1 MSDLDQAQHEN
12 LNVIADA
19 PPTQPE
25 GMLEAATLQQ
35 VRFEAEILP
44 VIADDQD
51 IRELY
56 AHFGVK
62 SANDLAET
70 DWREFIRLAK
80 MGCEERAAV
89 VRRERTAPPAIDLE
103 LNGYTTVTM
112 RDKAVALAKMGFRVF
127 PIRERAKKPCVF
139 PPNKRVPPG
148 GNYHD
153 HIPSSDPVDV
163 AAMWTAPDGSSL
175 NYNIGINAND
185 LLVIDIDNKGE
196 KAGELGILK
205 VMREQGLSPEDFVT
219 VEARTPTG
227 GRHLFYRL
235 PEGFTVQNT
244 VCKLAPG
251 VDTRGFHGYVVAP
264 GSVVGDGE
272 YQWVR
277 PPGRAAMLTAP
288 ASIVAACRLTERA
301 GRTTAIAEAVEL
313 DTEDAIA
320 RATQWLEQDAPE
332 AIENAGGDLMTFRVA
347 ATVKDMGISE
357 EMCFELLAER
367 WNEEKAIPPWSA
379 GELEQKVANA
389 YAYGKQP
396 IGVASAQA
404 QFGPVTLEEKQAE
417 TKLRFPLVPYR
428 QLVPTRDVNYLVKGF
443 LPREGVGV
451 LWGPPK
457 CGKSFGF
464 YDIAMHIAMGRE
476 YRGRRVTQGTVVYC
490 AFEGAA
496 GYGARTEAFRRHY
509 KIPSDLDIPLYLMPA
524 RTNLIR
530 DHAELITS
538 VRQQLKESTRPAM
551 VVLDTL
557 NRSFVGSES
566 KDEDMTA
573 YYLAA
578 DAIRAA
584 FDCFVQIIHHCGL
597 DGSRPRGHS
606 SLTGAVSVQHAQ
618 KRKGNDITIEV
629 EFMRD
634 GPEGA
639 KIESRL
645 ITMEIGKDVE
655 GEPITSCVTVPKTGF
670 EDFFVAPTPLET
682 EWWEKLHAWTEDQRE
697 ALGVT
702 DVPFTVDE
710 ARRIIF
716 GLTDGVKA
724 GPKGASRQTS
734 RERLTEMTEK
744 GLLSKV
750 GWGKWVIG
758 VTEITETETIN
769 LATNT

>member
-1 MSDLDQAQHEN
+1 MSDPNKAQD
-12 LNVIADA
+12 VVDDA
-19 PPTQPE
+19 PPTQPQ
-25 GMLEAATLQQ
+25 GLPEAPTLQQ
-35 VRFEAEILP
+35 VRFEADFLSLVVGEQG
-44 VIADDQD
+44 V
-51 IRELY
+51 RELC
-56 AHFGVK
+56 AHFGAE
-62 SANDLAET
+62 SADDLAEA
-70 DWREFIRLAK
+70 DWREFIRLANMSDDDRDEVLGSK
-80 MGCEERAAV
+80 
-89 VRRERTAPPAIDLE
+89 RTARPAIAVD
-103 LNGYTTVTM
+103 LNGNTALTM

-127 PIRERAKKPCVF
+127 PIGERAKNPCVF
-139 PPNKRVPPG
+139 PANKRVPPG

-163 AAMWTAPDGSSL
+163 AAMWTAPDGGSL

-185 LLVIDIDNKGE
+185 LLVIDIDNKRE
-196 KAGELGILK
+196 KAGELGLLK
-205 VMREQGLSPEDFVT
+205 VMRERGLKPEDFVT

-227 GRHLFYRL
+227 GRHLFYRS
-235 PEGFTVQNT
+235 PEGTTVQNT
-244 VCKLAPG
+244 VSRLAPG
-251 VDTRGFHGYVVAP
+251 VDTRGFHGYVVGP
-264 GSVVGDGE
+264 GSVVADGE

-277 PPGRAAMLTAP
+277 PPDRAAMLMAP
-288 ASIVAACRLTERA
+288 ASIVAACRLTERTERA
-301 GRTTAIAEAVEL
+301 TAIAEAVEL
-313 DTEDAIA
+313 DTDDAIA

-332 AIENAGGDLMTFRVA
+332 AIENAGGDLTTFRVA

-357 EMCFELLAER
+357 ETCFELLADC
-367 WNEEKAIPPWSA
+367 WNQGKAIPPWSA

-389 YAYGKQP
+389 YTYGKQP

-404 QFGPVTLEEKQAE
+404 QFEPVTLEEKQAE

-428 QLVPTRDVNYLVKGF
+428 QLVPSRDVNYLVKGF

-457 CGKSFGF
+457 CGKSFSW
-464 YDIAMHIAMGRE
+464 YDIAMHIVMGRE

-509 KIPSDLDIPLYLMPA
+509 KIPSDLEIPLYLMPA
-524 RTNLIR
+524 RTNLIK
-530 DHAELITS
+530 DHPQLITS
-538 VRQQLKESTRPAM
+538 IRQQLKESTRPAM

-606 SLTGAVSVQHAQ
+606 SLTGAVAVQHAQ
-618 KRKGNDITIEV
+618 KRRGDDITIEV

-645 ITMEIGKDVE
+645 ITMEIGKDIE
-655 GEPITSCVTVPKTGF
+655 GDSITSCVTVPKTGF
-670 EDFFVAPTPLET
+670 EDISIAPTPLET
-682 EWWEKLHAWTEDQRE
+682 EWCEKLHAWTEDQRK

-702 DVPFTVDE
+702 EAPFSVKE
-710 ARRIIF
+710 ARKIIF
-716 GLTDGVKA
+716 GLTNGVKA
-724 GPKGASRQTS
+724 VAPRGASRPAI
-734 RERLTEMTEK
+734 RERLMEMTEK

-750 GWGKWVIG
+750 QRGKWVIG
-758 VTEITETETIN
+758 MTEIAGN
-769 LATNT
+769 GNH